1 MADYPSPRSFYP
13 PEEFSNLRE
22 QTLSQIEKDFALQG
36 IRIRISREIPE
47 YEKLVR
53 SLGEILRKEN
63 VLETDDLQPL
73 LYQLDIAESFA
84 DEVIVN
90 GSEEGKV
97 LRLADAIIK
106 RCFAKVVYR
115 QRFS

>member
-1 MADYPSPRSFYP
+1 MADSPAPRSFYP

-36 IRIRISREIPE
+36 IQISISRQITE

-53 SLGEILRKEN
+53 SFADILRKEN
-63 VLETDDLQPL
+63 LLEKGDLRAL

-84 DEVIVN
+84 GEVIMK
-90 GSEEGKV
+90 GDEEGKL